1 MDTLIRSTFA
11 FLLERTHRSRFA
23 AVAATLLAIA
33 FAPALMQQLRSGG
46 RVIEG
51 ECRRLD
57 E

>member
-1 MDTLIRSTFA
+1 MNTLIRSTFA

-33 FAPALMQQLRSGG
+33 FAPALMQQLRSVG